1 MYLRDLLLR
10 GGRVVK
16 LSDKTVQHC
25 LLPFIAGGFC
35 VIFESVYLK
44 GDEERK
50 GREEEDAREG
60 LTPPPQYSALGAPLR
75 TGKQQRGARGTVDML
90 RSIGKQSEESVESVQ
105 EKKT

>member
-1 MYLRDLLLR
+1 LYLRDLLLR

-35 VIFESVYLK
+35 VIFESVHLK

-60 LTPPPQYSALGAPLR
+60 LTPPNILA
-75 TGKQQRGARGTVDML
+75 
-90 RSIGKQSEESVESVQ
+90 
-105 EKKT
+105 